1 MSTKLKNE
9 YMTVEAVLDAIDR
22 HWKTYSTP
30 PTLEWLRRDLNLLST
45 SNVSYW
51 IEKLRDSGLILDK
64 AENDSR
70 AKIVPVWVHEALRQF
85 TTEKIDRSRFRALR
99 TKCETAIEN
108 LEA

>member
-30 PTLEWLRRDLNLLST
+30 PTLEWLRRDLNLQST

-85 TTEKIDRSRFRALR
+85 PPEKVRTT
-99 TKCETAIEN
+99 
-108 LEA
+108 

>member
-1 MSTKLKNE
+1 MSHKLKNE
-9 YMTVEAVLDAIDR
+9 YVTASTVLDAIDR

-30 PTLEWLRRDLNLLST
+30 PTLEWLRRDLNLLSP

-70 AKIVPVWVHEALRQF
+70 AKIVPVWVQEALRQF

-99 TKCETAIEN
+99 T
-108 LEA
+108 